1 LTPRIVTF
9 FILSISLALPG
20 YAAAASMQQTLK
32 TNGCTGCHAASTK
45 LVGPAWGWV
54 AYHYR
59 GKKDAVDTV
68 ADFIVNGGI
77 GYWKP
82 WTSGIP
88 MPSHHNLSKTQAEA
102 IAQWILSQPSIKP
115 PKP

>member
-1 LTPRIVTF
+1 MTLRITRYFVL
-9 FILSISLALPG
+9 ILILALPG
-20 YAAAASMQQTLK
+20 YASAASMQQTL
-32 TNGCTGCHAASTK
+32 TANGCTGCHAASTK

-54 AYHYR
+54 AYHYK
-59 GKKDAVDTV
+59 GQKDAVSTV

-88 MPSHHNLSKTQAEA
+88 MPSHHNLGKDQAEA
-102 IAQWILSQPSIKP
+102 IAEWILSQPPIKP